1 MLLSGTFLP
10 FATKR
15 VPLSVNR
22 TNQSFKMI
30 AQTPNI
36 INKRILQIAVP
47 SIISNI
53 TVPLLGLIDVTIV
66 GHLGAAAYIGA
77 IAVGGM
83 LFNIIYWIF
92 GFLRMG
98 TSGMTSQAYGKH
110 DLDEVARLLLRSVGV
125 GLLIAIILVA
135 LQYPIRKL
143 AFTFIQT
150 TEEVER
156 LATLYFRICIWG
168 APAMLGLYGFAGWFI
183 GMQNSRFPMYIAITQ
198 NIVNIAASLC
208 FVYLF
213 HMKVAGVAWGTL
225 TAQYAGFL
233 MALLLWR
240 RYYGGLKKHVAWHE
254 VLKKE
259 AMLRFFQVNRDIFL
273 RTLCLVIVTLFFT
286 SAGAAQGEIVL
297 AVNTLLMQLFT
308 LFSYI
313 MDGFAYS
320 GEALVGKY
328 VGANNQPAL
337 YRTVRQFLIWCVGL
351 STGFTLLY
359 FFGGKSFLGLLTNE
373 ISVIREAENY
383 FYWVLAIPLTGFAA
397 FLWDGIFIGATAT
410 RQMFYSMLVA
420 SSSFFLVYYSLHEW
434 MGNHAL
440 WLAFI
445 VYLSLRG
452 IMQAALS
459 RKILYQS

>member
-1 MLLSGTFLP
+1 MLLSGAFLP

-328 VGANNQPAL
+328 VGANNRLAL
-337 YRTVRQFLIWCVGL
+337 YRTVRQLFIWGVGL

-373 ISVIREAENY
+373 TSVIREAGNY

-420 SSSFFLVYYSLHEW
+420 SGSFFLVYYSLHEW

-452 IMQAALS
+452 IMQAVLS

>member
-337 YRTVRQFLIWCVGL
+337 YHTVRQLFIWGVGL

-420 SSSFFLVYYSLHEW
+420 SGSFFLVYYSLHEW

>member
-1 MLLSGTFLP
+1 LLLSGTFLP

-125 GLLIAIILVA
+125 GLLIAIILVT

-143 AFTFIQT
+143 AFTFIQI

-328 VGANNQPAL
+328 VGANNRLAL
-337 YRTVRQFLIWCVGL
+337 YCTVRQLFIWGVGL

-373 ISVIREAENY
+373 TSVIREAGNY

-420 SSSFFLVYYSLHEW
+420 SGSFFLVYYSLHEW

-452 IMQAALS
+452 IMQATLS

>member
-125 GLLIAIILVA
+125 GLLIAIILVT

-156 LATLYFRICIWG
+156 LATLYFRICICG

-337 YRTVRQFLIWCVGL
+337 YRTVRQLFIWGVGL

-420 SSSFFLVYYSLHEW
+420 SGSFFLVYYSLHEW

>member
-125 GLLIAIILVA
+125 GLLIAIILVT

-337 YRTVRQFLIWCVGL
+337 YRTVRQLFIWGVGL

-420 SSSFFLVYYSLHEW
+420 SGSFFLVYYSLHEW

-452 IMQAALS
+452 IMQAAFS

>member
-337 YRTVRQFLIWCVGL
+337 YRTVRQLFIWGVGL

-420 SSSFFLVYYSLHEW
+420 SGSFFLVYYSLHEW

-440 WLAFI
+440 WLAFV

-452 IMQAALS
+452 IMQAVLS